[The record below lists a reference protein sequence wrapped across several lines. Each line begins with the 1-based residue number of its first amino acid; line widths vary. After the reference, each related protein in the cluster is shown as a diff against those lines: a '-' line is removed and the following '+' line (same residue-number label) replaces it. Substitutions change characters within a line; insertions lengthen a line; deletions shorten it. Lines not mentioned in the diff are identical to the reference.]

1 MKKQLILMCLLSW
14 AFLSVCV
21 AQKEKLELKVKFGK
35 ISEEE
40 IKMTSYEKDSNAP
53 AVVLFDK
60 GFLSRGNFNGME
72 RHIRIKIFK
81 KEAYGQAN
89 FRIVYNRG
97 TKEAVDGLKATC
109 YNMEN
114 GKLVETKAT
123 SENFFEESLNKD
135 IFVKK
140 VNVPGVREGS
150 IVEIKYT
157 INNPDIRDWSFQEEI
172 PIIWSEYEMQIP
184 DYYLFGKIGQGSTPY
199 ALNTQSTKSET
210 LVGTDFTFNLL
221 TYHWIR
227 RDVPALKPEKFMSS
241 LEDYKAKLIFYL
253 EEIRPPNSAYQ
264 IIVKPWSTMAKIFM
278 EDSDFGD
285 FIAKKSAMKEEL
297 EAIVKPT
304 MAPIEKVQAIYDYV
318 GKTFDV
324 VDYGFSLSLSSS
336 LKELKTKKKVTVT
349 DKNLIFMNML
359 TQSGIAVSP
368 VLLRT
373 RDEGHLG
380 TDKAVLS
387 RFNRVISHVKI
398 DKDTFFVDASGY
410 PQPMKLLPFDD
421 LSGYAVEFLGN
432 EKYEIVSPQS
442 KITNKTFNQAI
453 LSLDTEGSL
462 SGEVNVTN
470 RGYDVFYNKKRIR
483 DNGGLEKYI
492 QSVLKEAASDGK
504 IESHK
509 FDGFDKFGDETLKG
523 NMKIK
528 TSAFV
533 NKADDKMYVSPL
545 LCFGEK
551 ENYFKSDNRTFDV
564 DFGATKEDMYQLV
577 LKIPEGYKVE
587 EMPKAMRMQ
596 TSDGAIKYDF
606 LISEKDY
613 TITLNTKLVIKKT
626 TFLPEQ
632 YQELKEF
639 YSKMIAKTGEQI
651 VLTKAA
657 K

>member
-1 MKKQLILMCLLSW
+1 MKKQLILTCLLSW
-14 AFLSVCV
+14 AFLSICV

-40 IKMTSYEKDSNAP
+40 IKMTSYEKDPNAP

-60 GFLSRGNFNGME
+60 GFLSWGNFGGME

-89 FRIVYNRG
+89 FRIMFNRG
-97 TKEAVDGLKATC
+97 SKEAIDGLKATC

-114 GKLVETKAT
+114 DKLIETRAT
-123 SENFFEESLNKD
+123 SDNIFEESINKA

-150 IVEIKYT
+150 IIEIKYT
-157 INNPDIRDWSFQEEI
+157 INNPDIRDWSFQDEI
-172 PIIWSEYEMQIP
+172 PTIWSEYEMEIP
-184 DYYLFGKIGQGSTPY
+184 NYFIFSKIGQGSTPY
-199 ALNTQSTKSET
+199 SLNDQGDRGGLS
-210 LVGTDFTFNLL
+210 L
-221 TYHWIR
+221 YHWIQQ
-227 RDVPALKPEKFMSS
+227 DIPALKPEKFMTS
-241 LEDYKAKLIFYL
+241 LEDYKTKIIFYL
-253 EEIRPPNSAYQ
+253 EEIRPPNAPYRT
-264 IIVKPWSTMAKIFM
+264 IVKPWGEIAKLFM

-285 FIAKKSAMKEEL
+285 FITKKSAMKEEL
-297 EAIVKPT
+297 EAVVKPT
-304 MAPIEKVQAIYDYV
+304 MTPIEKVQAIYDYV

-324 VDYGFSLSLSSS
+324 VDYGYSLSLSSS
-336 LKELKTKKKVTVT
+336 LKDLKTKKKVTVT

-359 TQSGIAVSP
+359 TQSGIIVAP

-380 TDKAVLS
+380 TDKAVMS

-421 LSGYAVEFLGN
+421 LSGYAIEFLG
-432 EKYEIVSPQS
+432 KTQYEIVSPQS
-442 KITNKTFNQAI
+442 KITNKIFNQAI

-462 SGEVNVTN
+462 SGDINVTN
-470 RGYDVFYNKKRIR
+470 RGYDAFNNKKKIR
-483 DNGGLEKYI
+483 DNGGLEKYM

-528 TSAFV
+528 TNAFV

-551 ENYFKSDNRTFDV
+551 ENDFKSENRTFDV
-564 DFGATKEDMYQLV
+564 DYGTTKEDMYQLV

-587 EMPKAMRMQ
+587 EMPKGMRIQ
-596 TSDGAIKYDF
+596 TSDASIKYDF
-606 LISEKDY
+606 LISEKDN

-632 YQELKEF
+632 YQELKEL
-639 YSKMIAKTGEQI
+639 YAKMIAKTGEQI

>member
-1 MKKQLILMCLLSW
+1 MMKQLILSCLLSW
-14 AFLSVCV
+14 AFISVGV
-21 AQKEKLELKVKFGK
+21 AQKEKLELKVKYGK
-35 ISEEE
+35 ISDEE
-40 IKMTSYEKDSNAP
+40 IKMTSYEKDPNSP

-60 GFLSRGNFNGME
+60 GFFSRGNFNGME

-89 FRIVYNRG
+89 FRIIYNRG

-157 INNPDIRDWSFQEEI
+157 INNPSIRDWSFQDEI
-172 PIIWSEYEMQIP
+172 PTIWSEYEMQIP

-199 ALNTQSTKSET
+199 ALNTQDTKSET
-210 LVGTDFTFNLL
+210 LVGTNYSFSLL
-221 TYHWIR
+221 TYHWIQ
-227 RDVPALKPEKFMSS
+227 RDVPALKPEKFMTS
-241 LEDYKAKLIFYL
+241 LEDYKTKMIFYL

-264 IIVKPWSTMAKIFM
+264 IIVKPWAEMTKLFM

-297 EAIVKPT
+297 AVVVKPT
-304 MAPIEKVQAIYDYV
+304 MTPIEVVQAIYDYV

-324 VDYGFSLSLSSS
+324 VDYGYSLSLSSS
-336 LKELKTKKKVTVT
+336 LKDLKTKKKITVT

-359 TQSGIAVSP
+359 AQSDIAVSP

-380 TDKAVLS
+380 TNKAVIS

-398 DKDTFFVDASGY
+398 DKDTFFVDVSGY

-421 LSGYAVEFLGN
+421 LSGYAVEFLGK

-442 KITNKTFNQAI
+442 KITNKIFNQAI
-453 LSLDTEGSL
+453 LNLDTEGSL
-462 SGEVNVTN
+462 SGDINVTN
-470 RGYDVFYNKKRIR
+470 RGYEAFDNKKKIR
-483 DNGGLEKYI
+483 DNGGLEKYM

-509 FDGFDKFGDETLKG
+509 FEGFDKFGDETLKG

-528 TSAFV
+528 TTAFV

-551 ENYFKSDNRTFDV
+551 ENVFKSENRTFDV

-587 EMPKAMRMQ
+587 EMPKAMRIQ
-596 TSDGAIKYDF
+596 TSDASIKYDF
-606 LISEKDY
+606 LISEKDN

-632 YQELKEF
+632 YQELKEL

-651 VLTKAA
+651 VLSKA

>member
-1 MKKQLILMCLLSW
+1 MMKQLILTCLLSW
-14 AFLSVCV
+14 AFFSVCV

-40 IKMTSYEKDSNAP
+40 IKMTSYDKDPNAP
-53 AVVLFDK
+53 AVILFDK
-60 GFLSRGNFNGME
+60 GFLSWGSFSGRE

-81 KEAYGQAN
+81 KEAYSQAN
-89 FRIVYNRG
+89 FRVLFNRG
-97 TKEAVDGLKATC
+97 SKESVDGLKAAC

-123 SENFFEESLNKD
+123 SENIFEESLNKD

-157 INNPDIRDWSFQEEI
+157 INNPDIRDWSFQDEI
-172 PIIWSEYEMQIP
+172 PTIWSEYEMHIP
-184 DYYLFGKIGQGSTPY
+184 DYYIFSKIGQGSTPY
-199 ALNTQSTKSET
+199 ALNDQSTKSET
-210 LVGTDFTFNLL
+210 LLGTNFTYSML
-221 TYHWIR
+221 TYHWIQ
-227 RDVPALKPEKFMSS
+227 RDVPALKPEKYMTS
-241 LEDYKAKLIFYL
+241 LEDYKTKMIFYL
-253 EEIRPPNSAYQ
+253 EEIRPPNDAYRT
-264 IIVKPWSTMAKIFM
+264 IVKPWGEIAKLYM

-285 FIAKKSAMKEEL
+285 FITKRSAMKEEL
-297 EAIVKPT
+297 ETVVKPT
-304 MAPIEKVQAIYDYV
+304 MTPIEKIQAIYDYV

-324 VDYGFSLSLSSS
+324 VEYGYSRDLSSS
-336 LKELKTKKKVTVT
+336 LKDLKTKKKVTVT

-359 TQSGIAVSP
+359 TNSGVSVSP
-368 VLLRT
+368 VMLRT
-373 RDEGHLG
+373 RDEGHVG
-380 TDKAVLS
+380 TSKAVMS

-421 LSGYAVEFLGN
+421 LSGYAVAFLGKEN
-432 EKYEIVSPQS
+432 YEIVSPQS
-442 KITNKTFNQAI
+442 KIVNKIFNQAI

-462 SGEVNVTN
+462 LGDINVTN
-470 RGYDVFYNKKRIR
+470 RGYEAFDNKKKIR
-483 DNGGLEKYI
+483 DNGGLEKYM
-492 QSVLKEAASDGK
+492 QSVLKEAASEGK

-509 FDGFDKFGDETLKG
+509 FENFDKFGDEALKG

-528 TSAFV
+528 TNAFV

-551 ENYFKSDNRTFDV
+551 ENPFKSENRIFDV
-564 DFGATKEDMYQLV
+564 DYGATKEDMYQLI

-587 EMPKAMRMQ
+587 EMPKSMRLQ
-596 TSDGAIKYDF
+596 TSDGSMRYDF
-606 LISEKDY
+606 LIAEKDN

-626 TFLPEQ
+626 TFLSDQ
-632 YQELKEF
+632 YQELKDL
-639 YSKMIAKTGEQI
+639 YAKMIAKTGEQI
-651 VLTKAA
+651 VLIKA

>member
-1 MKKQLILMCLLSW
+1 MMKQLILTCLLSW
-14 AFLSVCV
+14 AFISVCV
-21 AQKEKLELKVKFGK
+21 AQKDKLELKVKFGK

-40 IKMTSYEKDSNAP
+40 IKMTSYEKDPNAP

-60 GFLSRGNFNGME
+60 AFFSRGNFNGME

-89 FRIVYNRG
+89 FRIIFNRG
-97 TKEAVDGLKATC
+97 TKEVIDGLKATC

-150 IVEIKYT
+150 IVEMKYT
-157 INNPDIRDWSFQEEI
+157 INNPDIRDWSFQDEI
-172 PIIWSEYEMQIP
+172 PVIWSEYEMQIP
-184 DYYLFGKIGQGSTPY
+184 DFYLFGKIGQGSTPY
-199 ALNTQSTKSET
+199 ALNTQDRKSET
-210 LVGTDFTFNLL
+210 LTGTDFTFNLL
-221 TYHWIR
+221 TYHWIQK
-227 RDVPALKPEKFMSS
+227 DVPALKSEKYMTS
-241 LEDYKAKLIFYL
+241 LEDYKTKMIFYL

-264 IIVKPWSTMAKIFM
+264 IIVKPWGEMAKIFM

-285 FIAKKSAMKEEL
+285 FITKKSAMKEEL
-297 EAIVKPT
+297 EGVAKPT
-304 MAPIEKVQAIYDYV
+304 MTPIDKVQAIYDYV

-324 VDYGFSLSLSSS
+324 VDYGFSISLSSS
-336 LKELKTKKKVTVT
+336 LKDLKTKKKVTVT

-359 TQSGIAVSP
+359 TQSGITVAP

-380 TDKAVLS
+380 TDKAVMS

-421 LSGYAVEFLGN
+421 LSGYGIEFLGK

-442 KITNKTFNQAI
+442 KITNKNFNQAI
-453 LSLDTEGSL
+453 LNLDTEGSL
-462 SGEVNVTN
+462 SGDINVTN
-470 RGYDVFYNKKRIR
+470 RGYDAFYNRKQIR
-483 DNGGLEKYI
+483 DNGGLEKYM
-492 QSVLKEAASDGK
+492 QLVLKEAASEGK

-528 TSAFV
+528 TAAFV
-533 NKADDKMYVSPL
+533 NKADDKMYVNPL

-551 ENYFKSDNRTFDV
+551 ENVFKSENRTFDV
-564 DFGATKEDMYQLV
+564 DFGTTKEDMYQLV

-587 EMPKAMRMQ
+587 EMPKNMRVQ
-596 TSDGAIKYDF
+596 ISDGAIKYDF
-606 LISEKDY
+606 LISEKDNS
-613 TITLNTKLVIKKT
+613 ITLNTKLVIKKT

-632 YQELKEF
+632 YQELKEL
-639 YSKMIAKTGEQI
+639 YAKMIAKTGEQI
-651 VLTKAA
+651 VLVKAA

>member
-1 MKKQLILMCLLSW
+1 MKKQLILSCLLSW
-14 AFLSVCV
+14 AFFSVCV
-21 AQKEKLELKVKFGK
+21 AQKEKLELKVKYGK

-40 IKMTSYEKDSNAP
+40 IKMTSYEKDPNAP

-60 GFLSRGNFNGME
+60 GYLSWGNFSGME

-81 KEAYGQAN
+81 KEAYGRAN
-89 FRIVYNRG
+89 FRILYNRES
-97 TKEAVDGLKATC
+97 KEAIEGLKATC

-123 SENFFEESLNKD
+123 SENYFEESLTKD

-150 IVEIKYT
+150 IIEIKYT
-157 INNPDIRDWSFQEEI
+157 IANPDIRDWSFQEEI
-172 PIIWSEYEMQIP
+172 PVIWSEYEMQVP
-184 DYYLFGKIGQGSTPY
+184 EYYIFSKIGQGSTPY
-199 ALNTQSTKSET
+199 ALNTQDRKSET
-210 LVGTDFTFNLL
+210 LLGTNHSFNML
-221 TYHWIR
+221 TYHWIQK
-227 RDVPALKPEKFMSS
+227 DVPAIKPEKYMTS
-241 LEDYKAKLIFYL
+241 LEDFKTKLTFYL
-253 EEIRPPNSAYQ
+253 EEIRPPNSPYRTV
-264 IIVKPWSTMAKIFM
+264 VKPWGEIAKLFM
-278 EDSDFGD
+278 DDSDFGN
-285 FIAKKSAMKEEL
+285 FIEKKNAMKEEL
-297 EAIVKPT
+297 ETVVKPT
-304 MAPIEKVQAIYDYV
+304 MTPSEKVQAIYDYV

-324 VDYGFSLSLSSS
+324 YENGYSLSLSAS
-336 LKELKTKKKVTVT
+336 LKDMKTKKKVTVT

-368 VLLRT
+368 VMLRT
-373 RDEGHLG
+373 RDEGHVG
-380 TDKAVLS
+380 TDKAVLR

-421 LSGYAVEFLGN
+421 LCGYGIEFLGK
-432 EKYEIVSPQS
+432 EKYEMVSPQS
-442 KITNKTFNQAI
+442 KIANKTFNQAI
-453 LSLDTEGSL
+453 LALDTEGAL

-470 RGYDVFYNKKRIR
+470 RGYDAFDNKKKIK
-483 DNGGLEKYI
+483 DNGLEKYV
-492 QSVLKEAASDGK
+492 QTVLKDAASDGK
-504 IESHK
+504 IETQK
-509 FDGFDKFGDETLKG
+509 FEGHDKLSEETLKG

-528 TSAFV
+528 TNAYV

-551 ENYFKSDNRTFDV
+551 ENPFKSENRTFDV
-564 DFGATKEDMYQLV
+564 DYGATKEEMYQLV
-577 LKIPEGYKVE
+577 MKIPEGYKVE

-606 LISEKDY
+606 LILEKDN
-613 TITLNTKLVIKKT
+613 TITLNTKLIIKKT
-626 TFLPEQ
+626 TFVPDQ

-639 YSKMIAKTGEQI
+639 YSKMVAKTGEQI
-651 VLTKAA
+651 VLSKGA